1 MKKRKIK
8 KYKLVIIIYLLFI
21 FSGKLYLFRFK
32 LNIKSIYKN
41 KYIIILI
48 KLLNFFNKKN

>member
-21 FSGKLYLFRFK
+21 FSEKLYLFRFK
-32 LNIKSIYKN
+32 LNIKSIYK
-41 KYIIILI
+41 
-48 KLLNFFNKKN
+48 